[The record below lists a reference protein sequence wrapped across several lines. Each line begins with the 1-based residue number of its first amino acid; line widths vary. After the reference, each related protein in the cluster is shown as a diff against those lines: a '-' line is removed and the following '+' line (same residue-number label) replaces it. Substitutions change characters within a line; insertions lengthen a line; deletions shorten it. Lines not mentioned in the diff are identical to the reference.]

1 MSKKKALICGISGQD
16 GAWLSQL
23 LLKKDYCV
31 CGTSRDAKLNSFQF
45 IKILGIFEKISFVT
59 MQPENFQSVLQTLAA
74 FKPDEVYFLSGQSS
88 VGISFDFPEDTIQSI
103 TLGILNLLEV
113 CKKYKNIKLYNA
125 GSSECFGDTGDVAA
139 NEKTPFHPL
148 SPYAVAKSA
157 AFWMVDTYRKA
168 YNLHAS
174 TGILFNHESQFR
186 SQKYVTQK
194 IVSTAISIAN
204 GSKEILE
211 LGRLDI
217 SRDWGWAPEYVEAIW
232 LIMQQKTPM
241 DFVIATGTSHSLE
254 EFTKEVFSKLGLEW
268 RKHVCLKKD
277 LLRPVEIIKSRAD
290 PSQALKLLN
299 WKARAGMKEVV
310 SMLVENKIQYI
321 E

>member
-1 MSKKKALICGISGQD
+1 MIKKKALICGIGGQD
-16 GAWLSQL
+16 GAWLSKL
-23 LLKKDYCV
+23 LLKKNYDV
-31 CGTSRDAKLNSFQF
+31 WGTSRNAKLNSFQF
-45 IKILGIFEKISFVT
+45 IKNLGIFEKISFLT
-59 MQPENFQSVLQTLAA
+59 MQPENLQSVLQTLAA
-74 FKPDEVYFLSGQSS
+74 SKPDEVYFLSGQSS

-103 TLGILNLLEV
+103 TLGILNLLEA

-157 AFWMVDTYRKA
+157 AFWLVDTYRKA

-186 SQKYVTQK
+186 PQTYVTQK
-194 IVSTAISIAN
+194 IVSTAIRIAN

-211 LGRLDI
+211 LGRLDV
-217 SRDWGWAPEYVEAIW
+217 SRDWGWAPEYVEAMW
-232 LIMQQKTPM
+232 LMMQQKTPI
-241 DFVIATGTSHSLE
+241 DLVIATGKSHSLE
-254 EFTKEVFSKLGLEW
+254 EFTKEVFSKVGLEW
-268 RKHVCLKKD
+268 SKYVCLKKN
-277 LLRPVEIIKSRAD
+277 LLRPAEIIKSRAD

-299 WKARAGMKEVV
+299 WKANSGMKEVV
-310 SMLVENKIQYI
+310 SMLVENKIKYF

>member
-1 MSKKKALICGISGQD
+1 MIKKKALICGIGGQD
-16 GAWLSQL
+16 GAWLSKL
-23 LLKKDYCV
+23 LLKKNYDV
-31 CGTSRDAKLNSFQF
+31 WGTSRNAKLNSFQF
-45 IKILGIFEKISFVT
+45 IKNLGIFEKISFLT
-59 MQPENFQSVLQTLAA
+59 MQPENLQSVLQTLAA
-74 FKPDEVYFLSGQSS
+74 SKPDEVYFLSGQSS

-103 TLGILNLLEV
+103 TLGILNLLEA

-157 AFWMVDTYRKA
+157 AFWLVDTYRKA

-186 SQKYVTQK
+186 PQTYVTQK
-194 IVSTAISIAN
+194 IVSTAIRIAN

-211 LGRLDI
+211 LGRLDV
-217 SRDWGWAPEYVEAIW
+217 SRDWGWAPEYVEAMW
-232 LIMQQKTPM
+232 LIMQQKTPI
-241 DFVIATGTSHSLE
+241 DLVIATGKSHSLK
-254 EFTKEVFSKLGLEW
+254 EFTKEVFSKVGLEW
-268 RKHVCLKKD
+268 NKYVCLKKN
-277 LLRPVEIIKSRAD
+277 LFRPAEIIKSRAD

-299 WKARAGMKEVV
+299 WKAKSGMKEVV
-310 SMLVENKIQYI
+310 SMLVENKIKYF